1 MKNNWRKQG
10 AESDENEDEDNIDFF
25 NEDEDNIDLFNE
37 DEKEDGGVMY
47 GDYFTN
53 DEMEW
58 CEKSDENE
66 SSEDEE
72 TTVKDGSKKDL
83 LASDSDSKITE
94 KELKSSHEFKE
105 ERLPKNINRL
115 KEVAI
120 GLKPWQMTGE
130 VAAMVRR
137 VNSRSI

>member
-47 GDYFTN
+47 EDYFTN

-58 CEKSDENE
+58 CEKSD
-66 SSEDEE
+66 
-72 TTVKDGSKKDL
+72 DGQ
-83 LASDSDSKITE
+83 
-94 KELKSSHEFKE
+94 
-105 ERLPKNINRL
+105 
-115 KEVAI
+115 
-120 GLKPWQMTGE
+120 G
-130 VAAMVRR
+130 
-137 VNSRSI
+137 